1 MKTEY
6 IKKLLIALEEEII
19 LNESEISRALFL
31 DLGKSQ
37 EEAIMT
43 EIGMVLKELRSMIK
57 NLKSYRKPKRVR
69 NTILNFRSK
78 SFIYPEPWGHVLIVS
93 PWNYPFN
100 LSMIPLI
107 GAIAAGN
114 TVTLKTSSKS
124 INTSRVIKKIVEN
137 VFPNYICRVIFGGNS
152 NEEVLGTKFDYIF
165 FTGGLET
172 GRLFYEKAARDMVP
186 VTLELGGKS
195 PAFVLDSADLDLTA
209 RRIAFGK
216 FLNAGQTCV
225 AVDYCMCPRGMEREL
240 RLNIL
245 KYIRDFY
252 GYDPII
258 SRNLGKIISKN
269 DYMRLVETL
278 EREDVKFKRDDR
290 KLKIEPTVVITDL
303 NSPLMSREIFGPIL
317 PIIPYDYKE
326 KALEYIENQKT
337 PLAFYIFGSEKE
349 AMEIAGR
356 MKFGGASIND
366 TMSHMVG
373 ELPFGGMGESGIGA
387 YHGEYTFKTFVH
399 EKSVLVKKKWPD
411 FKMRYPGKSSAEL
424 LKKLFRIK

>member
-1 MKTEY
+1 MKTED
-6 IKKLLIALEEEII
+6 IKNLLIALEKEIVS
-19 LNESEISRALFL
+19 NEGDISRALFL
-31 DLGKSQ
+31 DLGKSR

-43 EIGMVLKELRSMIK
+43 ETGIVLKELRSMIK
-57 NLKSYRKPKRVR
+57 KLKRYRKPKRVK

-93 PWNYPFN
+93 PWNYPCN

-124 INTSRVIKKIVEN
+124 INTSRVIKKIVED
-137 VFPNYICRVIFGGNS
+137 VFPDYICRVIYGGES
-152 NEEVLGTKFDYIF
+152 NAEVLNTKFDYIF

-195 PAFVLDSADLDLTA
+195 PAFLLESADLDLAA

-225 AVDYCMCPRGMEREL
+225 AVDYCMCPRGKEREL
-240 RLNIL
+240 RLKIL
-245 KYIRDFY
+245 RYVREFY
-252 GYDPII
+252 GDNPII
-258 SRNLGKIISKN
+258 SRNLGKIISEN
-269 DYMRLVETL
+269 DYRRLVETL
-278 EREDVKFKRDDR
+278 ESEDVKFKRDDR
-290 KLKIEPTVVITDL
+290 RLKIEPTVVITDL

-326 KALEYIENQKT
+326 KALDYIKSQKT

-349 AMEIAGR
+349 ATEIAGR

-373 ELPFGGMGESGIGA
+373 SLPFGGMSESGIGA

-411 FKMRYPGKSSAEL
+411 LNLRYPGEASADL
-424 LKKLFRIK
+424 LKKVFRIK